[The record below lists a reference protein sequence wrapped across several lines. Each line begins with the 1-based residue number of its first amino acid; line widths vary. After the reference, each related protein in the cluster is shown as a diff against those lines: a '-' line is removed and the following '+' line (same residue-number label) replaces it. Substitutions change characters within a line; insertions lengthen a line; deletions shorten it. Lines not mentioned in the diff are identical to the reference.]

1 MPIRPM
7 RQGLFG
13 TTLED
18 AFQKLLERYP
28 EIVPGKQI
36 RPGADNPPRFILLRR
51 EAPISNWS
59 LDHLLVDQ
67 FGVLTLVECK
77 LLENPESRREVVG
90 QIIEYASNARAAW
103 GGGRLRDFAHSYWTS
118 LGKDFDEV
126 CIATLELE
134 SGIEEFWEL
143 VETNL
148 EQGKIRL
155 IVAGDEIRPE
165 VRRMIEYLNTEMDN
179 VEVLGLE
186 LKCYGSD
193 DAQLVLVPNI
203 VGQSVASIDRRES
216 PSKYRQW
223 KPDDLREAF
232 SELEDS
238 ELGAAYI
245 QVLDWAEESGRLMT
259 SSAKYACFGV
269 ANSEGARTM
278 GLYFLDGPWA
288 YFEASKFAS
297 LDDRDQY
304 VELLK
309 QAGLLD
315 KGFDPNQQVQKR
327 LDFATNEDATALIGV
342 LESI

>member
-1 MPIRPM
+1 MSKKKHLSASDEIFFLSKDEVSAMPIRPM

-103 GGGRLRDFAHSYWTS
+103 GGGRLRDFAHSYWTG

-143 VETNL
+143 V
-148 EQGKIRL
+148 
-155 IVAGDEIRPE
+155 
-165 VRRMIEYLNTEMDN
+165 
-179 VEVLGLE
+179 
-186 LKCYGSD
+186 
-193 DAQLVLVPNI
+193 
-203 VGQSVASIDRRES
+203 
-216 PSKYRQW
+216 
-223 KPDDLREAF
+223 
-232 SELEDS
+232 
-238 ELGAAYI
+238 
-245 QVLDWAEESGRLMT
+245 
-259 SSAKYACFGV
+259 
-269 ANSEGARTM
+269 
-278 GLYFLDGPWA
+278 
-288 YFEASKFAS
+288 
-297 LDDRDQY
+297 
-304 VELLK
+304 
-309 QAGLLD
+309 
-315 KGFDPNQQVQKR
+315 
-327 LDFATNEDATALIGV
+327 
-342 LESI
+342 

>member
-1 MPIRPM
+1 
-7 RQGLFG
+7 
-13 TTLED
+13 
-18 AFQKLLERYP
+18 
-28 EIVPGKQI
+28 
-36 RPGADNPPRFILLRR
+36 
-51 EAPISNWS
+51 
-59 LDHLLVDQ
+59 
-67 FGVLTLVECK
+67 
-77 LLENPESRREVVG
+77 
-90 QIIEYASNARAAW
+90 
-103 GGGRLRDFAHSYWTS
+103 
-118 LGKDFDEV
+118 
-126 CIATLELE
+126 
-134 SGIEEFWEL
+134 
-143 VETNL
+143 
-148 EQGKIRL
+148 
-155 IVAGDEIRPE
+155 
-165 VRRMIEYLNTEMDN
+165 MIEYLNTEMDN